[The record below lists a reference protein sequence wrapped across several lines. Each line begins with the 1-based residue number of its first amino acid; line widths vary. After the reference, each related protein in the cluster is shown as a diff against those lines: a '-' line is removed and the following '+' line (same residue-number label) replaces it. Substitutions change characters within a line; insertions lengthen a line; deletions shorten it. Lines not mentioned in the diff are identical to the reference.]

1 MFKRLHPRLFVF
13 FSAHALSRQGRAR
26 ADSATKTMII
36 IYPSI
41 FLFGLIVGSFLNCVI
56 FRLEKGK
63 SFLKGR
69 SYCPHCKHQ
78 LTWRDLIP
86 VLSFVILRR
95 RCRYC
100 KKLISWQYPIV
111 ELATGILFVLIINTQ
126 LSAINYQLS
135 IISYIYYLLIV
146 SFLIIIFIYD
156 LKHFIIP
163 DKVLYPAIT
172 ISFLYLIINNQLSI
186 INYSLVALGVSSFF
200 LFIYLFSKGK
210 CLGFGDVKLA
220 ILLGLFLGWPRI
232 VLALFLSFVIGGII
246 GLGLII
252 SSKKKL
258 KSEVPFAPFLIFGA
272 LTALFWGEQI
282 IAWYLSIV
290 F

>member
-1 MFKRLHPRLFVF
+1 
-13 FSAHALSRQGRAR
+13 
-26 ADSATKTMII
+26 MII